1 MHFIQTPVGIASQA
15 FDGKCRSFEPGH
27 SPHHIQL
34 RLASESSRVPAKW
47 IGIESPNTVLLS
59 INEVVR
65 LFSNHHPEIIQDLKT
80 IHSNSELAWVE
91 EFRIL
96 VLQTAN
102 NEGFAF
108 NLSSEPIQDCKQ

>member
-34 RLASESSRVPAKW
+34 RLASESSRVPATW
-47 IGIESPNTVLLS
+47 IGIELPSTVLLS
-59 INEVVR
+59 INGVVR
-65 LFSNHHPEIIQDLKT
+65 IFSNHHPETIQDLKT
-80 IHSNSELAWVE
+80 IHPNSELAWVE

-96 VLQTAN
+96 VLHTTN
-102 NEGFAF
+102 TEGFAF
-108 NLSSEPIQDCKQ
+108 NLSSGPIQNCKQ